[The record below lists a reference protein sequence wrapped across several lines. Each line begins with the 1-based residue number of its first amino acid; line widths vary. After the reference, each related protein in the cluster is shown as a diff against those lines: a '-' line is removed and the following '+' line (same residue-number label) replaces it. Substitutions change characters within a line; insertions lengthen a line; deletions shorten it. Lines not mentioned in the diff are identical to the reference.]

1 MASIAGFL
9 HPCLGQGS
17 MGQPEGMVK
26 SRQTVG
32 GRRPRT
38 QRKPSSC
45 GPCEEVISLGGFT
58 TLHYS
63 PFVFEG
69 GTRCPVGTLQQA
81 SESPPGSLSPSR
93 RSAPCDSEANAR
105 REGRVW
111 GQARRDRKEGLSL
124 SRVLALCYVARL
136 PVGVIVQLGHWYSVY
151 TVSFIL
157 HQLYSQVL
165 DDIGM
170 RELETAFLVSSLR
183 DKRTRG
189 AMTFGATKEI
199 DALEAKSHP
208 LHQRKHFQDLLPG
221 SSAQTKQRQRHPM
234 IEADVNKAEF
244 KPNRRKRSVFTS
256 SRQRDPGK

>member
-26 SRQTVG
+26 SRQT
-32 GRRPRT
+32 
-38 QRKPSSC
+38 
-45 GPCEEVISLGGFT
+45 
-58 TLHYS
+58 
-63 PFVFEG
+63 
-69 GTRCPVGTLQQA
+69 
-81 SESPPGSLSPSR
+81 
-93 RSAPCDSEANAR
+93 
-105 REGRVW
+105 
-111 GQARRDRKEGLSL
+111 
-124 SRVLALCYVARL
+124 
-136 PVGVIVQLGHWYSVY
+136 LGHWYSVY

-157 HQLYSQVL
+157 HQLYSQML

-244 KPNRRKRSVFTS
+244 KPN
-256 SRQRDPGK
+256 